1 MNFIITYIVA
11 GLVGG
16 GLAAVAA
23 VGGVAAVQGGNPE
36 APTQAELTSYSSN

>member
-1 MNFIITYIVA
+1 MNLIIGYVVA

-23 VGGVAAVQGGNPE
+23 VGGVAAVQGGNPP
-36 APTQAELTSYSSN
+36 APTQAELTSYSSS

>member
-1 MNFIITYIVA
+1 MKILFTYIVA
-11 GLVGG
+11 GFVGG

-23 VGGVAAVQGGNPE
+23 VGGVAAVQGGNPT